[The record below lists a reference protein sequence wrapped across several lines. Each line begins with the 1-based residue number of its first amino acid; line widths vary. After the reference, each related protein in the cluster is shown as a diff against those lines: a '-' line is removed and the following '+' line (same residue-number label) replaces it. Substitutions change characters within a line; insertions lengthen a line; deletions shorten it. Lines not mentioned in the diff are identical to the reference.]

1 MSVKN
6 IFMNSESLLLEI
18 YIRGGKK
25 CWDMTSFQ
33 VAMSSR
39 MNPGGQ
45 TITGV
50 KIRVIGIE
58 EVKEPKS

>member
-1 MSVKN
+1 
-6 IFMNSESLLLEI
+6 
-18 YIRGGKK
+18 
-25 CWDMTSFQ
+25 MTSFK

-45 TITGV
+45 TITEV
-50 KIRVIGIE
+50 KIRVLGIE